1 MRKRKKLM
9 VFILG
14 CMALL
19 LIGSSLAIW
28 SGKLQQVNELK
39 ADTMSAKIE
48 ETFVQGAEPTG
59 TVTKQVSFKN
69 DSSCSTFLRVS
80 YAETWE
86 TTEGSE
92 QKLLNNQINGIDVAK
107 KNWLNGFGEN
117 SDLWQDGGDGWYYYK
132 WVLQPDAQTETI
144 LESVTFPDYTGEY
157 KAYQDADYQRSIAFS
172 ILQIGE
178 LSGGLSE
185 EYRKATSSRV
195 QWGPMKGM
203 RNLVAHSYGSMN
215 REIIWE
221 TAVNDI
227 PTLKQFCEEQLAEN

>member
-19 LIGSSLAIW
+19 LIGASLAIW

-92 QKLLNNQINGIDVAK
+92 QKLLNNQVNGIDVAK

-132 WVLQPDAQTETI
+132 RVLQPDAQTETI
-144 LESVTFPDYTGEY
+144 LESVTFPDYTGKY
-157 KAYQDADYQRSIAFS
+157 KAYQDADYQLYFRMEL
-172 ILQIGE
+172 LQASDSQST
-178 LSGGLSE
+178 LNSSE
-185 EYRKATSSRV
+185 VNKNASQSV
-195 QWGPMKGM
+195 FGK
-203 RNLVAHSYGSMN
+203 
-215 REIIWE
+215 
-221 TAVNDI
+221 TAVVTGDTVSWN
-227 PTLKQFCEEQLAEN
+227 

>member
-48 ETFVQGAEPTG
+48 ETFVQGAKPTG

-69 DSSCSTFLRVS
+69 DSSCSAFLRVS

-92 QKLLNNQINGIDVAK
+92 QKLLNNQVNGIDVAK

-132 WVLQPDAQTETI
+132 RVLQPDAQTETI

-157 KAYQDADYQRSIAFS
+157 KAYQDADYQLYFRMEL
-172 ILQIGE
+172 LQASDSQST
-178 LSGGLSE
+178 LNSSE
-185 EYRKATSSRV
+185 VNKNASQSV
-195 QWGPMKGM
+195 FGK
-203 RNLVAHSYGSMN
+203 
-215 REIIWE
+215 
-221 TAVNDI
+221 TAVVTGDTVSWN
-227 PTLKQFCEEQLAEN
+227 

>member
-157 KAYQDADYQRSIAFS
+157 KAYQDADYQLYFRMEL
-172 ILQIGE
+172 LQASDSQST
-178 LSGGLSE
+178 LNSSE
-185 EYRKATSSRV
+185 VNKNASQSV
-195 QWGPMKGM
+195 FGK
-203 RNLVAHSYGSMN
+203 
-215 REIIWE
+215 
-221 TAVNDI
+221 TAVVTGDTVSWN
-227 PTLKQFCEEQLAEN
+227 

>member
-48 ETFVQGAEPTG
+48 ETFVQGVEPTG

-92 QKLLNNQINGIDVAK
+92 QKLLNNQVNGIDVAK

-132 WVLQPDAQTETI
+132 RVLQPDAQTETI

-157 KAYQDADYQRSIAFS
+157 KAYQDADYQLYFRMEL
-172 ILQIGE
+172 LQASDSQST
-178 LSGGLSE
+178 LNSSE
-185 EYRKATSSRV
+185 VNKNASQSV
-195 QWGPMKGM
+195 FGK
-203 RNLVAHSYGSMN
+203 
-215 REIIWE
+215 
-221 TAVNDI
+221 TAVVTGDTVSWN
-227 PTLKQFCEEQLAEN
+227 

>member
-48 ETFVQGAEPTG
+48 ETFVQGSEPTG
-59 TVTKQVSFKN
+59 TVAKQVSFKN

-92 QKLLNNQINGIDVAK
+92 QKLLNNQVNGIDVAK

-132 WVLQPDAQTETI
+132 RVLQPDAQTETI
-144 LESVTFPDYTGEY
+144 LESVTFPNYTGEY
-157 KAYQDADYQRSIAFS
+157 KAYQDADYQLYFRMEL
-172 ILQIGE
+172 LQASDSQST
-178 LSGGLSE
+178 LNSSE
-185 EYRKATSSRV
+185 VNKNASQSV
-195 QWGPMKGM
+195 FGK
-203 RNLVAHSYGSMN
+203 
-215 REIIWE
+215 
-221 TAVNDI
+221 TAVVTGDTVSWN
-227 PTLKQFCEEQLAEN
+227 

>member
-92 QKLLNNQINGIDVAK
+92 QKLLNNQVNGIDVAK

-132 WVLQPDAQTETI
+132 RVLQPDAQTETI
-144 LESVTFPDYTGEY
+144 LESVTFPDYTGKY
-157 KAYQDADYQRSIAFS
+157 KAYQDADYQLYFRMEL
-172 ILQIGE
+172 LQASDSQST
-178 LSGGLSE
+178 LNSSE
-185 EYRKATSSRV
+185 VNKNASQSV
-195 QWGPMKGM
+195 FGK
-203 RNLVAHSYGSMN
+203 
-215 REIIWE
+215 
-221 TAVNDI
+221 TAVVTGDTVSWN
-227 PTLKQFCEEQLAEN
+227 

>member
-92 QKLLNNQINGIDVAK
+92 QKLLNNQVNGIDVAK

-132 WVLQPDAQTETI
+132 RVLQPDAQTETI

-157 KAYQDADYQRSIAFS
+157 KAYQDADYQLYFRMEL
-172 ILQIGE
+172 LQASDSQST
-178 LSGGLSE
+178 LNSSE
-185 EYRKATSSRV
+185 VNKNASQSV
-195 QWGPMKGM
+195 FGK
-203 RNLVAHSYGSMN
+203 
-215 REIIWE
+215 
-221 TAVNDI
+221 TAVVTGDTVSWN
-227 PTLKQFCEEQLAEN
+227 

>member
-48 ETFVQGAEPTG
+48 ETFVQGAKPTG

-92 QKLLNNQINGIDVAK
+92 QKLLNNQVNGIDVAK

-132 WVLQPDAQTETI
+132 RVLQPDAQTETI

-157 KAYQDADYQRSIAFS
+157 KAYQDADYQLYFRMEL
-172 ILQIGE
+172 LQASDSQSTLNG
-178 LSGGLSE
+178 SE
-185 EYRKATSSRV
+185 VNKNSSQSV
-195 QWGPMKGM
+195 FGK
-203 RNLVAHSYGSMN
+203 
-215 REIIWE
+215 
-221 TAVNDI
+221 TAVVTGDTVSWN
-227 PTLKQFCEEQLAEN
+227 